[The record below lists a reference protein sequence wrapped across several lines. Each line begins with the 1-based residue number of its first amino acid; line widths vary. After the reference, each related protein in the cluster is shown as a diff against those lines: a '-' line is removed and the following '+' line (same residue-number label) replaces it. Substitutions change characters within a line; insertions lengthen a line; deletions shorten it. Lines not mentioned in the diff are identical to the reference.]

1 MASRARRIPSSS
13 TASDASRKQK
23 YVNEYQGLNSRLD
36 ELQAAILD
44 VKLKYLDAE
53 NQCRREIAQYY
64 CKNIKNEKLVL
75 PSYSPFRGLGGSHV
89 WHLYVIRTT
98 QRDELQQYLT
108 DNGVQTLIHYPI
120 PPNKQGAYSIMNV
133 LAFTVTEQ
141 IHNQVLSLPI
151 SAVMEL
157 EEVKRVVEVLN
168 KY

>member
-1 MASRARRIPSSS
+1 M
-13 TASDASRKQK
+13 
-23 YVNEYQGLNSRLD
+23 
-36 ELQAAILD
+36 
-44 VKLKYLDAE
+44 
-53 NQCRREIAQYY
+53 
-64 CKNIKNEKLVL
+64 VL

-151 SAVMEL
+151 SAVMEI